1 MNILCKLFGHIMK
14 ADDPHRGIAGLCIGD
29 AIEVAAGWTDDP
41 TQGIGGPCTCARCGH
56 KEPGTG
62 TKWPRNTWP
71 PKLKTR

>member
-14 ADDPHRGIAGLCIGD
+14 ADDPTRGIAAPRTCIRPG
-29 AIEVAAGWTDDP
+29 
-41 TQGIGGPCTCARCGH
+41 CGH
-56 KEPGTG
+56 KEPG